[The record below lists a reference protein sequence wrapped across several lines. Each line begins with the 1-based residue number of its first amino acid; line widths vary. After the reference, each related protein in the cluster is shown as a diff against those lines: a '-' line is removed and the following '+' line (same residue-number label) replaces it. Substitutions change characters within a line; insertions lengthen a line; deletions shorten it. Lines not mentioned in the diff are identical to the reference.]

1 MLAMAQHHAM
11 LPSDGFVY
19 EGDVIIVEGDWVYL
33 TYKKCRN
40 TKRSSQEASNHFLVH
55 LVHHPWI
62 RDVTVMDM
70 GQDGA
75 LLVHDREDEWMDD

>member
-33 TYKKCRN
+33 TYKEVQEYEEEFA
-40 TKRSSQEASNHFLVH
+40 RSIESLSRSPSSPPL
-55 LVHHPWI
+55 
-62 RDVTVMDM
+62 D
-70 GQDGA
+70 
-75 LLVHDREDEWMDD
+75 

>member
-1 MLAMAQHHAM
+1 MILFTKAT
-11 LPSDGFVY
+11 LSLWKVT
-19 EGDVIIVEGDWVYL
+19 WVYL
-33 TYKKCRN
+33 TYKDVQEYGEEFG
-40 TKRSSQEASNHFLVH
+40 RSIESLSRSP
-55 LVHHPWI
+55 VHHPWI